1 MVIEQTVEIPV
12 SHRLVIDVPPEVPA
26 GKTRVVIQFPK
37 AIPTEDEAVRPMT
50 AKEAIEY
57 CRGLTKRLGCKVSG
71 DTVLEARREDKALE
85 DAKFRRVYGH
95 GLIENKK

>member
-1 MVIEQTVEIPV
+1 MIIEQTVEIPA

-26 GKTRVVIQFPK
+26 GKTRVVIQFPMHTS
-37 AIPTEDEAVRPMT
+37 AELATRVT

-57 CRGLTKRLGCKVSG
+57 CRGLAKRLGCKASS
-71 DTVLEARREDKALE
+71 DTTLEARREDKALE

-95 GLIENKK
+95 GLIEDKK